1 MFAIIAKIATKTALI
16 AVVTTA
22 VLALFANIQIPAI
35 DFTLI
40 TNALGVGLAVV
51 YHWFPPAQVLMPIV
65 LFLIGL
71 DLALITFNFAMIAI
85 RWIFKVNE

>member
-1 MFAIIAKIATKTALI
+1 MGDIAKIIAKTALI
-16 AVVTTA
+16 VVVTTA

-35 DFTLI
+35 DFAPI

-65 LFLIGL
+65 FFLIGL
-71 DLALITFNFAMIAI
+71 EIGLITFNFAMIAV